1 MKRFIFI
8 AMTVSLVS
16 SAGKANDLGH
26 SRPYAF
32 ENLAE
37 CRGAIKTL
45 SEVLK
50 VAQTER
56 DQALIESA
64 ASLEEYSEMVNQLM
78 DVESMLAEAVAQKKE
93 LKSKYAILLE
103 ALQEIGI
110 TVDPDFLNVD

>member
-32 ENLAE
+32 GSLAE
-37 CRGAIKTL
+37 CRAAIKTV
-45 SEVLK
+45 SEVLEAAK
-50 VAQTER
+50 TER

-64 ASLEEYSEMVNQLM
+64 ASLEEYSDMVNQLM
-78 DVESMLAEAVAQKKE
+78 DVESILAEVVAQKKE
-93 LKSKYAILLE
+93 LKGKYSILLE
-103 ALQEIGI
+103 KLQEHGI
-110 TVDPDFLNVD
+110 QVDPEFFNVD